1 MKVNTEELALF
12 FKMFSDETRLKI
24 IEALVIK
31 EFSVNE
37 LAEEVNMSQTAVSYQ
52 LRILRDS
59 HIVKYRKDAQNVF
72 YSIDDEHISYLITLL
87 VFCIFLFFHGGYIE
101 DGELK
106 REIQ

>member
-24 IEALVIK
+24 IEALTVK
-31 EFSVNE
+31 EYSVNE

-59 HIVKYRKDAQNVF
+59 HIVKYRKEAQSVF
-72 YSIDDEHISYLITLL
+72 YSIDDEHISYLINVAKRHLEE
-87 VFCIFLFFHGGYIE
+87 E
-101 DGELK
+101 D
-106 REIQ
+106 